1 MNLTLAICM
10 YNAEKYIERTLQS
23 IVKQTMQDF
32 HLLIIDDCSTDK
44 SVVLV
49 ERFFEQHPRQF
60 ELCRMESNQGIAYAR
75 NFALHHADT
84 KYLIFIDADDYPLP
98 QLIEKEYNVISCDQ
112 ELIAV
117 SSWLQFVDTNC
128 NPIKGG
134 LFIGDTTKNAFM
146 ERAKAAKRI
155 FLPIQT
161 MFDRECAIRVGGF
174 CCDGFPDGK
183 PRYRDFCEDL
193 DLWTRMSDLYVEGKY
208 MLVLPEI
215 LYLYRK
221 IDGLSSN
228 HFNMIIKMEYTKTN
242 LRRRRRGESN
252 LSFIEFFDSIPP
264 KKLKELKRYSIAADN
279 LRNGVFYIR
288 EKKMAKG
295 TWLIMK
301 SVWNQPTY
309 IVDKLLSNSGLF
321 KRK

>member
-1 MNLTLAICM
+1 
-10 YNAEKYIERTLQS
+10 
-23 IVKQTMQDF
+23 
-32 HLLIIDDCSTDK
+32 
-44 SVVLV
+44 
-49 ERFFEQHPRQF
+49 
-60 ELCRMESNQGIAYAR
+60 
-75 NFALHHADT
+75 
-84 KYLIFIDADDYPLP
+84 
-98 QLIEKEYNVISCDQ
+98 
-112 ELIAV
+112 
-117 SSWLQFVDTNC
+117 
-128 NPIKGG
+128 
-134 LFIGDTTKNAFM
+134 M